1 MGTKLSAE
9 DKIGLSPDEI
19 AALESSEADE
29 LLAKH
34 GGSEEGGADTGTT
47 AEAGATDDAGTN
59 DDAAGTEAAAE
70 EGAAEGSEAGADAEA
85 LSADQLA
92 EVVDEG
98 AKPAPAPKPF
108 KVEELD
114 YAAERKKLA
123 DAKAEVERK
132 WGAGEE
138 GCTDEWRLAE
148 LERIDAERDELLIR
162 HTRATTLREQ
172 NEQAE
177 AQRREVYESV
187 ISAEVGKLLEASKKA
202 GAAVPYASDKKAQA
216 QFDNYL
222 KAVETDPDAADLSP
236 AQRVA
241 EAHRLVM
248 ARRGIAA
255 APAPAPAPAA
265 APATPARREV
275 PVTLSG
281 LPNAGRENQD
291 QDLLAEL
298 STLSGEDYEMR
309 LASLP
314 AGTVEKLL
322 RRADNA
328 AATA

>member
-34 GGSEEGGADTGTT
+34 GGSEAAETEAKAD
-47 AEAGATDDAGTN
+47 AATDDAGTEGEAT
-59 DDAAGTEAAAE
+59 DTEAAAE
-70 EGAAEGSEAGADAEA
+70 EGAAEGLEAGADAEA

-255 APAPAPAPAA
+255 APAQAPASAPAA
-265 APATPARREV
+265 APAAQARREV

-281 LPNAGRENQD
+281 LPNAGRESQD

>member
-19 AALESSEADE
+19 AALESSEADA

-34 GGSEEGGADTGTT
+34 GGSEESGADTGTT
-47 AEAGATDDAGTN
+47 AESGATDGAGTD

-70 EGAAEGSEAGADAEA
+70 EGAAEA

-92 EVVDEG
+92 EVAEEG

-187 ISAEVGKLLEASKKA
+187 ISSEVGKLLEASKKA

-265 APATPARREV
+265 APATQARREV

-281 LPNAGRENQD
+281 LPNAGRESQD